1 MDILSSAI
9 TGFKPTESIARTF
22 VSEEKGGYTDAEKL
36 ARAQLELLN
45 NPPKS
50 SLDMSPVLSLAQK
63 DPEFTGSPNEY
74 LPYLESKREGI
85 ESLATGAEKR
95 FQEQIMQPFLKSK
108 AEERGQLMDGIK
120 SVFNPNKFGPVDP
133 NMQLAFQTGGRV
145 GFADGPEDPSK
156 RKFMKIIGG
165 LASLPVFGKFFKV
178 AEKAAPI
185 VDKIKTTDLPG
196 KPEWFDALVNK
207 VIREGTD
214 MTKQFATK
222 EREIVHATK
231 IDEDNYVRVY
241 QDLDKG
247 EIRVEYEGPDTMME
261 APVDLIYTKG
271 MADETGKI
279 PDSFMTQEE
288 GIVGRAQGP
297 DDFEFEA
304 EGISGNSVEDLT
316 SDISKLK
323 EYATGK
329 KPTTKEFIDIK
340 KKRDEVKLLN
350 EGDREA
356 TSDYVIRR
364 QGDYDGDYYDD

>member
-1 MDILSSAI
+1 M
-9 TGFKPTESIARTF
+9 TP
-22 VSEEKGGYTDAEKL
+22 EEKEA
-36 ARAQLELLN
+36 
-45 NPPKS
+45 
-50 SLDMSPVLSLAQK
+50 
-63 DPEFTGSPNEY
+63 Y
-74 LPYLESKREGI
+74 L
-85 ESLATGAEKR
+85 
-95 FQEQIMQPFLKSK
+95 
-108 AEERGQLMDGIK
+108 AEEVYPLMDEGAM
-120 SVFNPNKFGPVDP
+120 VDIS
-133 NMQLAFQTGGRV
+133 RE
-145 GFADGPEDPSK
+145 GFADGSK
-156 RKFMKIIGG
+156 PPKMDRRLFLKIMGG
-165 LASLPVFGKFFKV
+165 IMSLPILGKIGKV
-178 AEKAAPI
+178 AKPLINE
-185 VDKIKTTDLPG
+185 IKTTNLPG
-196 KPEWFDALVNK
+196 KPEWFDTLVNK

-271 MADETGKI
+271 MADETGKV

-329 KPTTKEFIDIK
+329 KPTIKEFIDIK
-340 KKRDEVKLLN
+340 KKRDEVRLLN

-364 QGDYDGDYYDD
+364 QGDYDGDYYED